1 MDYDRAV
8 QRATKQAVFQAVSVG
23 AAALTYRVW
32 LSWRYFG
39 WEESDYG
46 NLKNVREVM
55 DSGFT
60 WFNPAYGPGY
70 YSMAGAVRLLVED
83 PRASALAM
91 TIAFA
96 VVGVLAATMVT
107 RKLAGPSAS
116 WLVGAW
122 LVFQPDIALEGAST
136 LRYPVYGALTAVAV
150 AAMVWGRSAVSYG
163 AAGLGAMVHPVA
175 WFNDPLP
182 SLLSPILDR
191 GRGWRAILVPL
202 AFLVGLGALWQL
214 YVTSVFDEGFF
225 VTAPVRLNVESD
237 FELRD
242 AIDRTWA
249 LTTWLV
255 PRKLGWT
262 WIVLA
267 GVGAWGALAGVAR
280 PGGRTVLL
288 WAFLVVGAWTG
299 MGFLA
304 SYDPNHNLFWARL
317 QPVVPLLGI
326 LAGVGWAVVAGKL
339 DGAPR
344 GTTWVAWAVALLSVV
359 PTFAAE
365 TRYQMD
371 RSERWYRPQLE
382 HSRWVEE
389 HAPPGTGV
397 LTSAIPEVWL
407 TRVSDPAV
415 DVYAFS
421 KLPAHL
427 RDAPPEVVGDFLL
440 RRNIRYVWWFREG
453 WTEASVILPSLA
465 EGVAVTLGDAVA
477 VPLDREDE
485 YGWILYGVHR
495 EGEAPAPAPPQYA
508 AGEFKGPGWWK

>member
-1 MDYDRAV
+1 V
-8 QRATKQAVFQAVSVG
+8 QRETKQALLQAAAVGG
-23 AAALTYRVW
+23 AAVAYRVW

-83 PRASALAM
+83 PRASALGM

-96 VVGVLAATMVT
+96 VVGVVAATMVT

-122 LVFQPDIALEGAST
+122 LVLQPDIALEGAST

-150 AAMVWGRSAVSYG
+150 AAMVWGRSAVSVG

-175 WFNDPLP
+175 WFNDPIP
-182 SLLSPILDR
+182 ALLAPWVDR
-191 GRGWRAILVPL
+191 GKTWRALLLPA
-202 AFLVGLGALWQL
+202 AFLLGLAGLWQL
-214 YVTSVFDEGFF
+214 YVTRVFDEGFF
-225 VTAPVRLNVESD
+225 ITAPVRLNVESD

-242 AIDRTWA
+242 ALERTWA

-262 WIVLA
+262 WLVLA
-267 GVGAWGALAGVAR
+267 AIGAWGALRGVAR
-280 PGGRTVLL
+280 PGGRTVFL

-326 LAGVGWAVVAGKL
+326 LAGIGWAWVSGRLA
-339 DGAPR
+339 GAPR
-344 GTTWVAWAVALLSVV
+344 GTTAVAWLVVATSVA
-359 PTFAAE
+359 PSFLAE

-407 TRVSDPAV
+407 TRVTEPAV
-415 DVYAFS
+415 RVFAFS
-421 KLPAHL
+421 KLPAFL
-427 RDAPPEVVGDFLL
+427 RDAPPGVVGDWLL
-440 RRNIRYVWWFREG
+440 AENVRYVWWFRED

-465 EGVAVTLGDAVA
+465 DGVAVALGDAVA

-495 EGEAPAPAPPQYA
+495 SGEPPPPAPPPYA
-508 AGEFKGPGWWK
+508 SGSRMGPGWWK